1 MSQNR
6 NRRSSQ
12 RFRSRFRSISAI
24 QIGDSSER
32 FRSSLSKS
40 KSKSKF
46 ISTIQIGR
54 DRAWTFQYV
63 QKIHFRDDIR
73 ANVWFVWIVFN
84 SSTKGGEKKAHC
96 VGKAVG
102 KKLDQECSFNPSKLH
117 RNASAAANMN
127 NLASQSSSANPVP
140 LKCTSS
146 SFDEKLL
153 VQILYKVLFSI
164 SKTNPIVLYLRDIE
178 KLLFRS
184 QRIYNLFQKMLN
196 KLSRP
201 VSILGSRVVHGND
214 YGQVDKRLTALFP
227 YNIEIREP
235 EDETHLVSWKS
246 QLEEDMKMIQYQDN
260 KNHIIEVL
268 AANDLDCDDLGSIC
282 AADTMV
288 LGNYI
293 EGIVVSAVSYH
304 LMNNKD
310 PEYGHGK
317 LVISSSS
324 LSHGLSTFQEGKSSG
339 KDTLKLEAQTE
350 PSMDAPKDEAVAVK
364 PETKVGST
372 VPEASAST
380 VKDAGNSAPASKAL
394 EIPPDNEFEKRTRP
408 EVIPA
413 SEIGVTFKDIGALD
427 DIEESLQELVMLPL
441 RRPDLFKG
449 GLLKPRR
456 GILLFGRWED
466 NVGKGHCQRGWSK
479 FHQRV
484 YVYYHFKMVW

>member
-1 MSQNR
+1 
-6 NRRSSQ
+6 
-12 RFRSRFRSISAI
+12 
-24 QIGDSSER
+24 
-32 FRSSLSKS
+32 
-40 KSKSKF
+40 
-46 ISTIQIGR
+46 
-54 DRAWTFQYV
+54 
-63 QKIHFRDDIR
+63 
-73 ANVWFVWIVFN
+73 
-84 SSTKGGEKKAHC
+84 
-96 VGKAVG
+96 
-102 KKLDQECSFNPSKLH
+102 
-117 RNASAAANMN
+117 MN
-127 NLASQSSSANPVP
+127 NLASQSSSANSVP
-140 LKCTSS
+140 LKRTSS

-153 VQILYKVLFSI
+153 VQTLYKVLFSI

-196 KLSRP
+196 KLSGP
-201 VSILGSRVVHGND
+201 ALILGSRVVHGND
-214 YGQVDKRLTALFP
+214 YGQVDERLTALFP

-235 EDETHLVSWKS
+235 EDETHL
-246 QLEEDMKMIQYQDN
+246 DN

-293 EGIVVSAVSYH
+293 EEIVVSAVSYH

-310 PEYGHGK
+310 PEYRHGK

-324 LSHGLSTFQEGKSSG
+324 LSHGLSIFQEGKSSG
-339 KDTLKLEAQTE
+339 KDTLKLEAHTE

-372 VPEASAST
+372 VPEVSALTEASAST

-408 EVIPA
+408 EVILA

-427 DIEESLQELVMLPL
+427 DIKESPQELVMLPL

-449 GLLKPRR
+449 GLLKPCR
-456 GILLFGRWED
+456 GILLFGPPGTGKTMLAKAIANEAGASFINVSMSTITSKWFGED
-466 NVGKGHCQRGWSK
+466 EKNVRLWLMLKDDFWI
-479 FHQRV
+479 
-484 YVYYHFKMVW
+484 YVSLWLMLKHDFWIFVSVWLMLRHDF

>member
-1 MSQNR
+1 METRIYQM
-6 NRRSSQ
+6 
-12 RFRSRFRSISAI
+12 FKRSISETTL
-24 QIGDSSER
+24 ER
-32 FRSSLSKS
+32 MSGLFGSFSILQPK
-40 KSKSKF
+40 
-46 ISTIQIGR
+46 
-54 DRAWTFQYV
+54 
-63 QKIHFRDDIR
+63 
-73 ANVWFVWIVFN
+73 
-84 SSTKGGEKKAHC
+84 E
-96 VGKAVG
+96 G
-102 KKLDQECSFNPSKLH
+102 KKRDMFWRLWILGGRSTLRRQSSGEEVGSRRTECSFNPSKLH

-153 VQILYKVLFSI
+153 VQTLYKVL
-164 SKTNPIVLYLRDIE
+164 
-178 KLLFRS
+178 
-184 QRIYNLFQKMLN
+184 IYNLFQKMLN
-196 KLSRP
+196 KLSEP

-235 EDETHLVSWKS
+235 EDETHLVIWKS

-293 EGIVVSAVSYH
+293 EEIVVSVVSYH

-310 PEYGHGK
+310 PEYGHEK

-324 LSHGLSTFQEGKSSG
+324 LSHGLSIFQEGKSSG

-350 PSMDAPKDEAVAVK
+350 PSMVDAPKDEVVAVK

-372 VPEASAST
+372 VPEASALTEASAST

-394 EIPPDNEFEKRTRP
+394 IPPDNEFEKRTRP

-427 DIEESLQELVMLPL
+427 DIKESLQELVMLPL

-449 GLLKPRR
+449 GLLKPCR
-456 GILLFGRWED
+456 GILLFGRPGTRKTMLAKAIANEAGASFINVSMSTITSKWFGED
-466 NVGKGHCQRGWSK
+466 EKNVRL
-479 FHQRV
+479 
-484 YVYYHFKMVW
+484 